1 MKKIL
6 CLLLAITMLMGS
18 LLVLGSCDKKDKE
31 KDRDESEEKVALS
44 APQVPKGYVL
54 YENDY
59 IYFVYPEG
67 WTKNDLNNGMAHL
80 ILDGSTGNN
89 LTVIGEVYSDI
100 YKDLTVDEFK
110 EMIKSTADTQNL
122 KLSNIKIS
130 QVKNAHGVEITKIT
144 YNVER
149 AGVTAKQTIFVVP
162 CGDRNYVVNVTI
174 SKNVTGL
181 VDTVFNSLVPKK

>member
-1 MKKIL
+1 MKRII
-6 CLLLAITMLMGS
+6 CLSLALLM
-18 LLVLGSCDKKDKE
+18 LVLACPLSAIAATTPAVVIKDSNG
-31 KDRDESEEKVALS
+31 DVPSATAAFTTINDAFDWVYSQDNSEEYTIYLNDDVSTTKVLKAFSYDNTNVKTVKIDGQGHTLTGTDTS
-44 APQVPKGYVL
+44 YDAVFYGLGL
-54 YENDY
+54 Y
-59 IYFVYPEG
+59 
-67 WTKNDLNNGMAHL
+67 
-80 ILDGSTGNN
+80 
-89 LTVIGEVYSDI
+89 
-100 YKDLTVDEFK
+100 
-110 EMIKSTADTQNL
+110 NL